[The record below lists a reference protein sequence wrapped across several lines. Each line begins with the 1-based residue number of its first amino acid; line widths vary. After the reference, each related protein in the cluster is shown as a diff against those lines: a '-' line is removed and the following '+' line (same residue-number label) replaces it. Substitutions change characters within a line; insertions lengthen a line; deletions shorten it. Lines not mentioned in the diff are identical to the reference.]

1 MPQIKDKYQPL
12 YYSDKRYFILTGGRG
27 SGKTFVVQ
35 DYLVRLLEQV
45 GQGILYT
52 RYTMTAV
59 EGTIIP
65 LFTKHIELISDIRK
79 YHITKKY
86 IYNKETGSFMMFSG
100 IKTTSG
106 DQTGNLKTLPNITT
120 WVIEEGE
127 DYNRE
132 DSFEDIDDSI
142 RGTGLQNRVIWI
154 QNPTTRHHFIYKK
167 FFKDSHEIRE
177 INGFKYQHCTHED
190 VEHIHTTY
198 LDNKDNLDPKKVLR
212 WEETKIT
219 NPKKY
224 ANKYIGAW
232 KDKADGVIFENW
244 TTGKFDDSLPF
255 IYGADYGFTNDPSTL
270 IKVAVDE
277 KKRTIYLQECMY
289 EKHLSTEQLKT
300 LYKSVVGSSVV
311 VCDSAEPRLINDLKM
326 SGINALP
333 CVKKGGSV
341 LSGIQDL
348 LGYKMIVCG
357 HSPNLVTELNNYE
370 WVDRGSK
377 TIPIDNH
384 NHLIDPIR
392 YAKFKLSN
400 SFFVL

>member
-1 MPQIKDKYQPL
+1 MPLIKSKYKPL
-12 YYSDKRYFILTGGRG
+12 YASKKRYFVLTGGRG

-35 DYLVRLLEQV
+35 DFLVRLLEQI

-52 RYTMTAV
+52 RYTMTSV

-65 LFTKHIELISDIRK
+65 LFVKHIELISDINK

-127 DYNRE
+127 DYNKE
-132 DSFEDIDDSI
+132 DSFDDIDDSI
-142 RGTGLQNRVIWI
+142 RGKLLQNRVIWI

-167 FFKDSHEIRE
+167 FFEKTHELRQ
-177 INGFKYQHCTHED
+177 INGFDYQHSTHPD

-198 LDNKDNLDPKKVLR
+198 LDNIDNLDPKKVEK

-232 KDKADGVIFENW
+232 KDKADGVIFTNW
-244 TTGKFDDSLPF
+244 TNGEFDESLPF
-255 IYGADYGFTNDPSTL
+255 IYGADYGFASDPSTIL
-270 IKVAVDE
+270 KAAVDE
-277 KKRTIYLQECMY
+277 KRKLIYVQEMLY
-289 EKHLSTEQLKT
+289 AKHLSTEQIKEA
-300 LYKSVVGSSVV
+300 YKEIVKDDIV
-311 VCDSAEPRLINDLKM
+311 VCDSAELRLINDLRD
-326 SGINALP
+326 SDINAVP
-333 CVKKGGSV
+333 TIKKAGSV
-341 LSGIQDL
+341 VAGIQRIQS
-348 LGYKMIVCG
+348 YKIVVCG
-357 HSPNLVTELNNYE
+357 DSPNVITELNNYA
-370 WVDRGSK
+370 WIDKGSK
-377 TIPIDNH
+377 SIPIDDYNH
-384 NHLIDPIR
+384 ILGDPLR
-392 YAKFKLSN
+392 YILEYLN
-400 SFFVL
+400 R

>member
-127 DYNRE
+127 DYNKE

-224 ANKYIGAW
+224 ANKSLTNIL
-232 KDKADGVIFENW
+232 ER
-244 TTGKFDDSLPF
+244 GK
-255 IYGADYGFTNDPSTL
+255 I
-270 IKVAVDE
+270 
-277 KKRTIYLQECMY
+277 
-289 EKHLSTEQLKT
+289 
-300 LYKSVVGSSVV
+300 
-311 VCDSAEPRLINDLKM
+311 RLM
-326 SGINALP
+326 
-333 CVKKGGSV
+333 V
-341 LSGIQDL
+341 
-348 LGYKMIVCG
+348 
-357 HSPNLVTELNNYE
+357 
-370 WVDRGSK
+370 
-377 TIPIDNH
+377 
-384 NHLIDPIR
+384 
-392 YAKFKLSN
+392 
-400 SFFVL
+400 

>member
-1 MPQIKDKYQPL
+1 MSKEVVLNQKYSPL
-12 YYSDKRYFILTGGRG
+12 FDERERTRYFICTGGRG
-27 SGKTFVVQ
+27 SGKSFSITIFLVNLTFE
-35 DYLVRLLEQV
+35 Y
-45 GQGILYT
+45 GQKILFT
-52 RYTMTAV
+52 RYTLTSAK
-59 EGTIIP
+59 TSIIP
-65 LFTKHIELISDIRK
+65 QFIECLEALG
-79 YHITKKY
+79 YGGETFEITNDT
-86 IYNKETGSFMMFSG
+86 ITNKVTGSQILFKG
-100 IKTTSG
+100 IKTSSG
-106 DQTGNLKTLPNITT
+106 VQTASLKSLTGITAF
-120 WVIEEGE
+120 VVDEAEELTDE
-127 DYNRE
+127 EVFNKIDYSVRVK
-132 DSFEDIDDSI
+132 
-142 RGTGLQNRVIWI
+142 GVHNRVILI
-154 QNPTTRHHFIYKK
+154 MNPATVDHWIYKRW
-167 FFKDSHEIRE
+167 FTQSQD
-177 INGFKYQHCTHED
+177 NTTY
-190 VEHIHTTY
+190 IHTTY
-198 LDNKDNLDPKKVLR
+198 LDNIDNLNEDIIHKFNTLKDA
-212 WEETKIT
+212 
-219 NPKKY
+219 NPKEY
-224 ANKYIGAW
+224 EHVVLGGW
-232 KDKADGVIFENW
+232 KLKADGVIFENW
-244 TTGKFDDSLPF
+244 TTGTFDDSLPF

-300 LYKSVVGSSVV
+300 LYKSIVGSSVV

-370 WVDRGSK
+370 WIDRGSK
-377 TIPIDNH
+377 TIPIDDH

>member
-1 MPQIKDKYQPL
+1 MSKEVVLNDKYSPL
-12 YYSDKRYFILTGGRG
+12 FDERERTRYFICTGGRG
-27 SGKTFVVQ
+27 SGKSFSITIFLVNLTFE
-35 DYLVRLLEQV
+35 Y
-45 GQGILYT
+45 GQKILFT
-52 RYTMTAV
+52 RYTLTSAK
-59 EGTIIP
+59 TSIIP
-65 LFTKHIELISDIRK
+65 QFIECLESLG
-79 YHITKKY
+79 YGNETFEITNDT
-86 IYNKETGSFMMFSG
+86 ITNKVTGSQILFKG
-100 IKTTSG
+100 IKTSSG
-106 DQTGNLKTLPNITT
+106 VQTASLKSLTGITAF
-120 WVIEEGE
+120 VVDEAEELTDE
-127 DYNRE
+127 EVFNKIDYSVRVK
-132 DSFEDIDDSI
+132 
-142 RGTGLQNRVIWI
+142 GVHNRVILI
-154 QNPTTRHHFIYKK
+154 MNPATVDHWIYKRWFTQK
-167 FFKDSHEIRE
+167 QD
-177 INGFKYQHCTHED
+177 NTTY
-190 VEHIHTTY
+190 IHTTY
-198 LDNKDNLDPKKVLR
+198 LDNIDNLNEDIIHKFNTLK
-212 WEETKIT
+212 ES
-219 NPKKY
+219 NPKEY
-224 ANKYIGAW
+224 EHVVLGGW
-232 KDKADGVIFENW
+232 KLKADGVIFENW

-377 TIPIDNH
+377 TIPVDDH

>member
-1 MPQIKDKYQPL
+1 MSKEVVLNQKYGPLFDEQDKN
-12 YYSDKRYFILTGGRG
+12 RYFICTGGRG
-27 SGKTFVVQ
+27 SGKSFSITIFLVNLTFE
-35 DYLVRLLEQV
+35 Y
-45 GQGILYT
+45 GQKILFT
-52 RYTMTAV
+52 RYTLTSAK
-59 EGTIIP
+59 TSIIP
-65 LFTKHIELISDIRK
+65 QFIECLEALG
-79 YHITKKY
+79 YGNETFEITNDT
-86 IYNKETGSFMMFSG
+86 ITNKVTGSQILFKG
-100 IKTTSG
+100 IKTSSG
-106 DQTGNLKTLPNITT
+106 VQTASLKSLTGITAF
-120 WVIEEGE
+120 VVDEAEELTDE
-127 DYNRE
+127 EVFNKIDYSVRVK
-132 DSFEDIDDSI
+132 
-142 RGTGLQNRVIWI
+142 GVHNRVILI
-154 QNPTTRHHFIYKK
+154 MNPATVDHWIYKRW
-167 FFKDSHEIRE
+167 FTQTQD
-177 INGFKYQHCTHED
+177 NTTY
-190 VEHIHTTY
+190 IHTTY
-198 LDNKDNLDPKKVLR
+198 LDNIDNLNEDIIHKFNTLK
-212 WEETKIT
+212 ES
-219 NPKKY
+219 NPKEY
-224 ANKYIGAW
+224 EHVVLGGW
-232 KDKADGVIFENW
+232 KLKADGVIFENW
-244 TTGKFDDSLPF
+244 TTGKFDESLPF

-300 LYKSVVGSSVV
+300 LYKSIVGSSVV

-370 WVDRGSK
+370 WIDRGSK
-377 TIPIDNH
+377 TIPIDDH

>member
-1 MPQIKDKYQPL
+1 MSKEVVLNQKYSPL
-12 YYSDKRYFILTGGRG
+12 FDERERTRYFICTGGRG
-27 SGKTFVVQ
+27 SGKSFSITIFLVNLTFE
-35 DYLVRLLEQV
+35 Y
-45 GQGILYT
+45 GQKILFT
-52 RYTMTAV
+52 RYTLTSAK
-59 EGTIIP
+59 TSIIP
-65 LFTKHIELISDIRK
+65 QFIECLEALGYGSETFE
-79 YHITKKY
+79 ITNDT
-86 IYNKETGSFMMFSG
+86 ITNKVTGSQILFKG
-100 IKTTSG
+100 IKTSSG
-106 DQTGNLKTLPNITT
+106 VQTASLKSLTGITAF
-120 WVIEEGE
+120 VVDEAEELTDE
-127 DYNRE
+127 EVFNKIDYSVRVK
-132 DSFEDIDDSI
+132 
-142 RGTGLQNRVIWI
+142 GVHNRVILI
-154 QNPTTRHHFIYKK
+154 MNPATVDHWIYKRW
-167 FFKDSHEIRE
+167 FTQSQD
-177 INGFKYQHCTHED
+177 NTTY
-190 VEHIHTTY
+190 IHTTY
-198 LDNKDNLDPKKVLR
+198 LDNIDNLNEDIIHKFNTLKDA
-212 WEETKIT
+212 
-219 NPKKY
+219 NPKEY
-224 ANKYIGAW
+224 EHVVLGGW
-232 KDKADGVIFENW
+232 KLKADGVIFENW
-244 TTGKFDDSLPF
+244 ETGKFDDSLPF

-300 LYKSVVGSSVV
+300 LYKSIVGSSVV

-370 WVDRGSK
+370 WIDRGSK
-377 TIPIDNH
+377 TIPIDDH